1 MQNGE
6 GLHSKRLRREGEV
19 DFQVLFHD
27 TPLNLVNF
35 LFWFPGVWR
44 SFWFPYS
51 KMNSEE
57 AAAACPQ
64 EIKGHM
70 TSQLASQG
78 CGDNRLPPSWE
89 HTGDGYQ

>member
-19 DFQVLFHD
+19 DFQVLFRD

-51 KMNSEE
+51 KMNSE
-57 AAAACPQ
+57 
-64 EIKGHM
+64 
-70 TSQLASQG
+70 
-78 CGDNRLPPSWE
+78 
-89 HTGDGYQ
+89 